1 MRLSDFFPT
10 EQIFR
15 DGEFSALGLSNS
27 DGPEGMLSFL
37 EDARFASELLDNPRI
52 RAVIC
57 RPEDGAAVAER
68 KQGVVLSDTPRL
80 TYFQLHNRLAELPD
94 YCPPQTPSVI
104 PESCHVRP
112 LAYIAPTGVVLGENV
127 TVEEFVSIHGP
138 CRVGDNTVLHA
149 GVKLGGPGYEF
160 KYLPEGGVL
169 DIAHCGGVA
178 VGADVVLFEN
188 VTVHREVYPWDE
200 TVIGDECRVNAQSH
214 IGGKDEGTDVQR
226 SAVGVRNPIL
236 FHLYQLVDRLDIIL
250 HGDLRN
256 AETIRRVL
264 HPGRIAFGTEQLDGI
279 IGRTVSLHA
288 FKNFLSIM
296 EHHASGIQFKR
307 GIRYDSRIVP
317 ALPRFIVHQEH
328 MIRKNFAEAELG
340 LIRRFR
346 LRCFC
351 QFDFDV
357 QHNK

>member
-104 PESCHVRP
+104 PESCHVSP

-188 VTVHREVYPWDE
+188 VTVHRAVYPWDE

-214 IGGKDEGTDVQR
+214 IDH
-226 SAVGVRNPIL
+226 GVKL
-236 FHLYQLVDRLDIIL
+236 
-250 HGDLRN
+250 G
-256 AETIRRVL
+256 RRVKVCAGCVISGRVRCEVRSRCRRVQPPDRRGRR
-264 HPGRIAFGTEQLDGI
+264 PGAAGQRGVQGRPRRSGCLRQLRRGPRRPSGGGQ
-279 IGRTVSLHA
+279 GRRPEIL
-288 FKNFLSIM
+288 K
-296 EHHASGIQFKR
+296 KR
-307 GIRYDSRIVP
+307 ARM
-317 ALPRFIVHQEH
+317 L
-328 MIRKNFAEAELG
+328 
-340 LIRRFR
+340 
-346 LRCFC
+346 
-351 QFDFDV
+351 
-357 QHNK
+357 